1 MKAANIIT
9 LLATLLLSFA
19 VCADQWHD
27 RKLWVAIDDGTD
39 NGGLF
44 INLDGDPVGSG
55 PDVVPVTDLRVL
67 QGVDSRIYTPT
78 NAITIITDQTLD
90 DEIKKKIETLF
101 SNSGHSGQ
109 VVFVD
114 RSKISSTE
122 ENATN

>member
-27 RKLWVAIDDGTD
+27 RKLRVAI
-39 NGGLF
+39 
-44 INLDGDPVGSG
+44 
-55 PDVVPVTDLRVL
+55 
-67 QGVDSRIYTPT
+67 
-78 NAITIITDQTLD
+78 D
-90 DEIKKKIETLF
+90 DEIKKKIEALF
-101 SNSGHSGQ
+101 SNSGHSGK

-114 RSKISSTE
+114 RSRISSTE